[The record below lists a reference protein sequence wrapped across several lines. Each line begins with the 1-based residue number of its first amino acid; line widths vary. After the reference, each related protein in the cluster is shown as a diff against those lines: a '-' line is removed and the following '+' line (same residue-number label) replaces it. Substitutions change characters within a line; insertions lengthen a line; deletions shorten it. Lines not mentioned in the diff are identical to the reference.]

1 MLKFY
6 KSFRFALSGLTTLIK
21 TERNFRI
28 MAIVCV
34 LVNLTG
40 FGLDLLGEHLNRY
53 EWAII
58 WGAMGLVFVS
68 EGLNTALETT
78 IDVIHPEIHPMIGRA
93 KDMAAG
99 ATLSA
104 SIVAIIVGLY
114 IFGPHVM
121 SIIQGAGL

>member
-6 KSFRFALSGLTTLIK
+6 KSFRYALNGLIALIK

-28 MAIVCV
+28 MAVVCV
-34 LVNLTG
+34 IVNLLG
-40 FGLDLLGEHLNRY
+40 FGLDALGEHLNRY
-53 EWAII
+53 EWAIL
-58 WGAMGLVFVS
+58 WVAMGLVFVS

-78 IDVIHPEIHPMIGRA
+78 IDVLHPGIHPMIGRA

-114 IFGPHVM
+114 IFSPHIM
-121 SIIQGAGL
+121 SLLQGQ

>member
-6 KSFRFALSGLTTLIK
+6 KSFRYALNGLIALIK

-28 MAIVCV
+28 MFVVCII
-34 LVNLTG
+34 VNLLG
-40 FGLDLLGEHLNRY
+40 FGLDALGEHLNRY
-53 EWAII
+53 EWAIL
-58 WGAMGLVFVS
+58 WVAMGLVFVS

-78 IDVIHPEIHPMIGRA
+78 IDVLHPGIHPMIGRA

-114 IFGPHVM
+114 IFSPHIM
-121 SIIQGAGL
+121 SLLQGQ

>member
-6 KSFRFALSGLTTLIK
+6 KSFRYALNGLITLIK

-28 MAIVCV
+28 MAVVCII
-34 LVNLTG
+34 VNLLG
-40 FGLDLLGEHLNRY
+40 FGLDALGEHLNRY
-53 EWAII
+53 EWAIL
-58 WGAMGLVFVS
+58 WVAMGLVFVS

-78 IDVIHPEIHPMIGRA
+78 IDVLHPGIHPMIGRA

-114 IFGPHVM
+114 IFSPHIM
-121 SIIQGAGL
+121 SLLQGQ

>member
-6 KSFRFALSGLTTLIK
+6 KSIRYALNGLITLIK

-28 MAIVCV
+28 MAVVCV
-34 LVNLTG
+34 IVNLCG
-40 FGLDLLGEHLNRY
+40 FGLDALGEHLNRY

-78 IDVIHPEIHPMIGRA
+78 IDVLHPEIHPMIGRA

-114 IFGPHVM
+114 IFAPHVM
-121 SIIQGAGL
+121 SILQN

>member
-6 KSFRFALSGLTTLIK
+6 KSFRYALNGLITLIK

-28 MAIVCV
+28 MFVVCII
-34 LVNLTG
+34 VNLLG
-40 FGLDLLGEHLNRY
+40 FGLDALGEHLNRY
-53 EWAII
+53 EWAIL
-58 WGAMGLVFVS
+58 WVAMGLVFVS

-78 IDVIHPEIHPMIGRA
+78 IDVLHPGIHPMIGRA

-114 IFGPHVM
+114 IFSPHIM
-121 SIIQGAGL
+121 SLLQGQQ

>member
-6 KSFRFALSGLTTLIK
+6 KSFRYALNGLITLIK

-28 MAIVCV
+28 MAVVCV
-34 LVNLTG
+34 IVNLLG
-40 FGLDLLGEHLNRY
+40 FGLDALGEHLNRY
-53 EWAII
+53 EWAIL
-58 WGAMGLVFVS
+58 WVAMGLVFVS

-78 IDVIHPEIHPMIGRA
+78 IDVLHPGIHPMIGRA

-104 SIVAIIVGLY
+104 SIVSIIVGLY
-114 IFGPHVM
+114 IFSPHIM
-121 SIIQGAGL
+121 SLLQGQ